1 MEVGLVDA
9 GGGSGVGARYS
20 EVSRVID
27 YVNEF
32 LLDDKVKQ
40 YLEYG

>member
-1 MEVGLVDA
+1 MWM
-9 GGGSGVGARYS
+9 SGYS

-32 LLDDKVKQ
+32 LLDDRVKQ
-40 YLEYG
+40 YLEYR